1 MVARPYARPRGNRY
15 VARDVWNVVKYVL
28 AAALV
33 LSACGSHAAAPGAD
47 ASPTAPRTVMVT
59 TAADKTTVTVH
70 AGDLV
75 QIALGE
81 QFTWQVDPPDGV
93 VLVQP
98 IQNYM
103 LVRGTQAIWLAK
115 SPGRA
120 QIKATGGAVCGA
132 GTPCPLFAVLFSA
145 TVEVQP

>member
-1 MVARPYARPRGNRY
+1 M
-15 VARDVWNVVKYVL
+15 KYLL
-28 AAALV
+28 ALALV
-33 LSACGSHAAAPGAD
+33 VAGCGSTAGSPGGE

-70 AGDLV
+70 TGDLI

-81 QFTWQVDPPDGV
+81 QFTWQLDPPDGV
-93 VLVQP
+93 VLGRPV
-98 IQNYM
+98 QNYL

-145 TVEVQP
+145 TVDVQP

>member
-1 MVARPYARPRGNRY
+1 M
-15 VARDVWNVVKYVL
+15 KYLLALGLVL
-28 AAALV
+28 AA
-33 LSACGSHAAAPGAD
+33 CGSPAASPGAA
-47 ASPTAPRTVMVT
+47 ASPTAPHTVMVT
-59 TAADKTTVTVH
+59 TAADKTAVTVH
-70 AGDLV
+70 VGDLL

-81 QFTWQVDPPDGV
+81 QFSWHLDPPDGV

-115 SPGRA
+115 TAGRS
-120 QIKATGGAVCGA
+120 QIKATGGAVCASGS
-132 GTPCPLFAVLFSA
+132 PCPLFAVLFSA